1 MGAILFTSMT
11 KRGQEDSDYTREEN
25 KTKIEK
31 NPYIH
36 RLGSTLKSARVQ
48 PLISASRLNV

>member
-48 PLISASRLNV
+48 PLISASRLNA